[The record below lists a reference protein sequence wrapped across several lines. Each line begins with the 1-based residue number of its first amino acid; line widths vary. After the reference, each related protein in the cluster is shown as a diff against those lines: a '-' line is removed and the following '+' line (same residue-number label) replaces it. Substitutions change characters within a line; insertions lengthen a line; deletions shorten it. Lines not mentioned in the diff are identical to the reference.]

1 MRGGVSRSVRG
12 QRTNEVGAEAP
23 RVEMAQLGVLWDHG
37 LEVAGAG
44 EIEEMQGVL
53 EGGVSCLFAY
63 ATVVGGGFGRIAG
76 G

>member
-1 MRGGVSRSVRG
+1 
-12 QRTNEVGAEAP
+12 
-23 RVEMAQLGVLWDHG
+23 MAQLGVLWDHG

-76 G
+76 E